1 MTRRRAN
8 TGFFLSVVMAWLFA
22 RTGGRLLPVMLLHA
36 AINNTKDLVPSAVP
50 GAADT
55 FRWAASPVGW
65 LTTAVLGIGA
75 VVFLVRMRVAERSWE
90 PESLVGSP
98 IVPSR

>member
-1 MTRRRAN
+1 
-8 TGFFLSVVMAWLFA
+8 MAAPRITKEDLKQRLDSPTPPVLVDA
-22 RTGGRLLPVMLLHA
+22 RLKYPYEHSTVRL
-36 AINNTKDLVPSAVP
+36 P